1 MALRVEDE
9 EVKAAGGGPPAGGR
23 DHLPVELD
31 RAVVTADVA
40 GAAEHERAGLDPLTV
55 GLADPCI
62 DLVPTLRPAVRG
74 QMDAILGPKGLDS
87 RAARP
92 RVRLVPHHGIT
103 LNQRYLPGVAGTRF
117 QRLVVGPDPAV
128 LVEDEEVETGGGGHP
143 AAGGDHLPV
152 ELSRAVVTADVAG
165 AAEHERAGL
174 DPLTLGLPARR
185 TAELPTLRPAV
196 RGQMDAILG
205 PKGLDSR
212 AARPR

>member
-92 RVRLVPHHGIT
+92 RVRLVPHRSVT
-103 LNQRYLPGVAGTRF
+103 LNQHAQLSHGLNVSTVA
-117 QRLVVGPDPAV
+117 P
-128 LVEDEEVETGGGGHP
+128 
-143 AAGGDHLPV
+143 
-152 ELSRAVVTADVAG
+152 
-165 AAEHERAGL
+165 
-174 DPLTLGLPARR
+174 
-185 TAELPTLRPAV
+185 RPAITCEV
-196 RGQMDAILG
+196 KAGQ
-205 PKGLDSR
+205 
-212 AARPR
+212 